1 MARDNL
7 RCLPSTRTLRR
18 IRWPLQ
24 PRSRDHRT
32 ALSGDGA
39 TAERHSHV
47 VLGLSRS
54 STLFTRTRGTRLTNT
69 SFARHSRRR
78 FHADDCA
85 SLGPRSLL
93 PPPFLRALRTSLFEA
108 RMLPADFCNLKHD
121 VRTLSSGLP
130 IPRRDD
136 GQDHLPFLTYHARPL
151 QNRGCPRARRAVIRG
166 EPHIRPP
173 TKIPLPVLSHLRGF
187 ARPRY
192 LSRRATSVDLRLRS
206 SVTIDVHGSLDR
218 AKDVSSFRE
227 PLIRRHLEE
236 CVRLAHADD
245 VPLLILPEDTCC
257 RRCVCL
263 LGTSPYRTRRTGQ
276 DSHFSVRPRRLT
288 ASCESG
294 CLSPLRLEH
303 VELEGSLLL
312 ALDTRV
318 GSPLTPPTRSPHGWG
333 QCALEDIA
341 SVPVGITRQGLR
353 RAGHLFNLVVTA
365 R

>member
-54 STLFTRTRGTRLTNT
+54 STLFTRTRGTRLANT
-69 SFARHSRRR
+69 SFARHLHRR

-121 VRTLSSGLP
+121 VRTLGPGLP
-130 IPRRDD
+130 FPRRDD
-136 GQDHLPFLTYHARPL
+136 GHDHLPFLTHHARPL
-151 QNRGCPRARRAVIRG
+151 QDRGCPQTRRAVTRG
-166 EPHIRPP
+166 EPRSRPSIK
-173 TKIPLPVLSHLRGF
+173 TPVPVCSHPRGL

-192 LSRRATSVDLRLRS
+192 LDRRITSLDLRPRS

-218 AKDVSSFRE
+218 VKDVSSSGE
-227 PLIRRHLEE
+227 ALIRRHHEE

-263 LGTSPYRTRRTGQ
+263 PGNEPPASETDQP
-276 DSHFSVRPRRLT
+276 RLT
-288 ASCESG
+288 F
-294 CLSPLRLEH
+294 LRQP
-303 VELEGSLLL
+303 
-312 ALDTRV
+312 AK
-318 GSPLTPPTRSPHGWG
+318 
-333 QCALEDIA
+333 AA
-341 SVPVGITRQGLR
+341 GIP
-353 RAGHLFNLVVTA
+353 
-365 R
+365 